1 MPVYEYWCNSCRRK
15 VTQYVRGFS
24 ETPKAVCATCG
35 DANLRRLF
43 SSFAI
48 HKTDMDIYDDILS
61 DGNLV
66 RRMMADDPRA
76 LAEWSRKMEGTSGDT
91 SPEYEEMLERLDRGE
106 GCENIVTDMQERQLT
121 SSETEPSSE
130 MPE

>member
-1 MPVYEYWCNSCRRK
+1 
-15 VTQYVRGFS
+15 
-24 ETPKAVCATCG
+24 
-35 DANLRRLF
+35 
-43 SSFAI
+43 
-48 HKTDMDIYDDILS
+48 MDIYDDILS
-61 DGNLV
+61 DGNLL

-106 GCENIVTDMQERQLT
+106 GCESIVTDMQERQLT